1 MKIKF
6 AQVLLS
12 MDGEPMQEAREG
24 KPTRDLTL
32 GRACINAL
40 LTDIPNEQTTG
51 TQKFDR
57 FKLAMRLGN
66 EPDPIEVTAEEIA
79 TIKAQVGKVYFTY
92 AMGLV
97 WQILEGQ
104 AETT

>member
-1 MKIKF
+1 MKIEF

-12 MDGEPMQEAREG
+12 MDGEAMQEQREG
-24 KPTRDLTL
+24 KPGRDLTL

-40 LTDIPNEQTTG
+40 LTDIPNERQTG

-66 EPDPIEVTAEEIA
+66 EEDPIEITAEDI
-79 TIKAQVGKVYFTY
+79 TMIKAQVGKVYFTY
-92 AMGLV
+92 TVGLV
-97 WQILEGQ
+97 WSVLEG
-104 AETT
+104 

>member
-1 MKIKF
+1 MKIEF

-12 MDGEPMQEAREG
+12 MDGESLKENREG
-24 KPTRDLTL
+24 KPSRDLTL

-40 LTDIPNEQTTG
+40 LTDIPNEHQTG

-66 EPDPIEVTAEEIA
+66 EPDPIEITAEEIA
-79 TIKAQVGKVYFTY
+79 MIKAQVGKVYFTY
-92 AMGLV
+92 TVGLV
-97 WQILEGQ
+97 YTILEGNK
-104 AETT
+104 